1 MQKRKIALSDDSSS
15 SDDVLTRNNSRNQHY
30 KINNNNNNK
39 QNTSKKEKRRTS
51 QNGACGNQHVST
63 NNGTKTSKKSS
74 SNSKQ
79 KNLNEFLNKHDNT
92 TSSVIDQ
99 VSQPLFMKP
108 AISER
113 SNDDKLTQSQP
124 SSSQLHFGTNASGN
138 RFLVD
143 FQEETLDTDDEN
155 ELLSI
160 PLDEDYANSSNS
172 TMTMKLSDKKYVT
185 ITRESIESGHSDFI
199 VDTESGMITL
209 NAYYLKNHKCQ
220 QHDDQIRHRTDDQIE
235 RDMKLKRSPTVTEK
249 DRKHMG
255 NAEEWVNTIRRRDGK
270 KDSLL
275 KPPIKIGSRVYG
287 HRDDVFKAYESRI
300 ECSKRG
306 SHTPTQPGISGHF
319 GVPADSIVA
328 MAMGGYGDEDYGDVF
343 IYTGQGGTDYED
355 QTLNKYNIS
364 LVESLKRKIP
374 VRLVRGYQLDSAYAP
389 AKGYRYDGLY
399 WVTDYWREP
408 QRLKSGHFG
417 ALVYR
422 YRMIRL
428 EGQPPM
434 SKVKRPHFTPKNHYR
449 PSRGEYILTQEYV
462 KSGRRHWDRDLVRF
476 IYAGMTSGAWGNAF
490 TMTKVLAFH
499 IDLRLAVEGCNALP
513 YPILKE
519 TKNETSTST
528 ATTTHSTDDNTLVHS
543 PQWSACV
550 NFSPLP
556 IIPNKVGEKEVND
569 TLGLEKVYN
578 IIGVPISTQHYQ
590 SNLEFVFTKETK
602 KYDIEKQPTLTYMCK
617 KQKRPTQQHLAYA
630 LNENGL
636 ISTSNFYT
644 CMNQASVAEYLSMP
658 QSVKYDLEDIE
669 QYLLDERQF
678 YKNFINNNGHANLKQ
693 LETRKTNNFSRL
705 RNALDNL

>member
-1 MQKRKIALSDDSSS
+1 MPTLQIILSSSSGDEDDDCS
-15 SDDVLTRNNSRNQHY
+15 SDDVLSHSRNQY
-30 KINNNNNNK
+30 KINNK
-39 QNTSKKEKRRTS
+39 QNNGRKESRMSGNGNDATTNKGTRSKIKLR
-51 QNGACGNQHVST
+51 
-63 NNGTKTSKKSS
+63 
-74 SNSKQ
+74 NSKQ
-79 KNLNEFLNKHDNT
+79 KDLEEFFNKNDRNNA
-92 TSSVIDQ
+92 SPVVDEI
-99 VSQPLFMKP
+99 SQPLFMK
-108 AISER
+108 SVN
-113 SNDDKLTQSQP
+113 SVGNDKNSHLESQP
-124 SSSQLHFGTNASGN
+124 SSSQLHFGTNANGN
-138 RFLVD
+138 RFLID
-143 FQEETLDTDDEN
+143 FQKERIDSDDEH
-155 ELLSI
+155 ELSSI

-172 TMTMKLSDKKYVT
+172 TITMKLSDRKYLT
-185 ITRESIESGHSDFI
+185 ITRECIESGHSDFI
-199 VDTESGMITL
+199 VDTDSGMITL

-235 RDMKLKRSPTVTEK
+235 RDMK
-249 DRKHMG
+249 
-255 NAEEWVNTIRRRDGK
+255 RDSK
-270 KDSLL
+270 KDALL

-287 HRDDVFKAYESRI
+287 HRDDVFKTYESRL

-364 LVESLKRKIP
+364 LVESLKRKVP
-374 VRLVRGYQLDSAYAP
+374 VRLIRSYQLDSAYAP

-408 QRLKSGHFG
+408 QRLKSGYFG

-428 EGQPPM
+428 DGQPPM
-434 SKVKRPHFTPKNHYR
+434 SKVKCPHFTPKNHYR
-449 PSRGEYILTQEYV
+449 PSRGEYILTQEYI
-462 KSGRRHWDRDLVRF
+462 KTGRRNWDRDLARF
-476 IYAGMTSGAWGNAF
+476 IYAGITSGAWGNAF
-490 TMTKVLAFH
+490 TMTKVLAFN
-499 IDLRLAVEGCNALP
+499 IDLLLAVEGCNGLP
-513 YPILKE
+513 YPALKDMNNPI
-519 TKNETSTST
+519 TNTSHQQSE
-528 ATTTHSTDDNTLVHS
+528 DETLVHS
-543 PQWSACV
+543 PQWRAHV

-556 IIPNKVGEKEVND
+556 IIPHKVGEKEIDD

-578 IIGVPISTQHYQ
+578 IVGVPISTQHYQ

-636 ISTSNFYT
+636 ISTSSFYT
-644 CMNQASVAEYLSMP
+644 CMSQASVANYLSMP
-658 QSVKYDLEDIE
+658 QSMKYDLEDVE

-678 YKNFINNNGHANLKQ
+678 YKNSIKKSNQENLKQ
-693 LETRKTNNFSRL
+693 LHSRKMNNFSRL
-705 RNALDNL
+705 RTALNNL